1 MEPRVIRPSMKFVW
15 FWYALA
21 VLVFAA
27 GVYVFNVV
35 PWFEGK
41 PAWLMGIP
49 LLFLIVPI
57 RKHIATRLVKLT
69 LGSDRITLDRGLMSR
84 YSRTIDVVKV
94 QDVTVRQTLMQR
106 IFGIGDLSFETAS
119 ESGMFTMPGIDSPR
133 SVAETILHASKKY
146 SVGGQSR
153 I

>member
-21 VLVFAA
+21 VLIFAA
-27 GVYVFNVV
+27 GVFAFNEV

-57 RKHIATRLVKLT
+57 KKHIATRLVKLT
-69 LGSDRITLDRGLMSR
+69 LGADRVTLERGLLSR
-84 YSRTIDVVKV
+84 YTRTIDVVKV
-94 QDVTVRQTLMQR
+94 QDVTVRQTIMER
-106 IFGIGDLSFETAS
+106 IFGVGDLSFETAS
-119 ESGMFTMPGIDSPR
+119 ESGIVTISGIDSPR
-133 SVAETILHASKKY
+133 SIADTILHASKKY
-146 SVGGQSR
+146 SVGGQPH

>member
-21 VLVFAA
+21 VLMFAA
-27 GVYVFNVV
+27 GVFAFNEV

-49 LLFLIVPI
+49 LVFLLVPI
-57 RKHIATRLVKLT
+57 RKHIATRLIKLT
-69 LGSDRITLDRGLMSR
+69 LGEDRITLDRGLMSR
-84 YSRTIDVVKV
+84 YTRTIDVVKV

-106 IFGIGDLSFETAS
+106 MFGLGDLSYQGVVVVQDQGDAEVVEPAHGPKLDDG
-119 ESGMFTMPGIDSPR
+119 SGVLDGPVVHFP
-133 SVAETILHASKKY
+133 V
-146 SVGGQSR
+146 
-153 I
+153 